1 MGRDQPAARKAHPLK
16 VVLPAEQAQ
25 APGQTMTAKA
35 ELATQLM
42 KIKTSSVSCSLLKW
56 L

>member
-1 MGRDQPAARKAHPLK
+1 MGRDQLAAGKAHPLK
-16 VVLPAEQAQ
+16 VVLPTEQAQ

-42 KIKTSSVSCSLLKW
+42 KIKTSNVSCSLLKW